1 MEKVL
6 LIDGNSLVYRAYFAL
21 READMRT
28 SAGQATGAIHGFSTM
43 LINLIKDQE
52 PEGIA
57 VAFDLPSPTFR
68 HEKIPTYK
76 AGREKAPDDLYE
88 QLALVKEILPALGIQ
103 VVDKE
108 GFEADDI
115 LATLATQSR
124 DSSVQVVVVT
134 GDRDSY
140 QLVEDPYIR
149 VLYNRRGVS
158 DYVLYDEDGIWDRTG
173 VYPKDYVLYAALRG
187 DKSDNLPGVP
197 GVGEKTAAKLVN
209 TYQTLDGI
217 YGSLEDQKPKLR
229 DNLEKCENTVR
240 QNVEVMELIRD
251 VELPIT
257 VEDLLLN
264 PIDHG
269 EVTRFFESLEL
280 RTVFTRLSEV
290 FNIDLGEASSL
301 SILPSIDVNAPG
313 SVEEALEAISSI
325 HEQQILISGIWAASK
340 SVQVLDGICIVQD
353 LEEGEVVAISM
364 QLLTEE
370 EVSSALQSL
379 FDKSKGVVGHNI
391 KALIRELLDQEIY
404 VNNIHLDTQI
414 AAYLINPA
422 EASYSVNELAS
433 RYADVAFAA
442 SEEISDGQL
451 DLSGSSSLP
460 WQSAA
465 EEGILCGML
474 CQPLSEALEKQGLS
488 DLNQSIELPLIGVL
502 ARMEHL
508 GIGVDVDRLTA
519 LRDELVAQTDQLKKV
534 IHEQAGEEF
543 NVNSTKQLQVILFEN
558 LGLTPV
564 KKTKTG
570 YSTDAQTLEK
580 MRGDHPIIESL
591 MEYREVEKLR
601 STYGEGLLN
610 EVGEGNRIRAT
621 FNQTVART
629 GRLSSD
635 APNLHN
641 VPVRTERGRVFREVF
656 VAPKDWGLIVADYNQ
671 IELRCIAHL
680 AEDAGLISA
689 FTEGQ
694 DIHTAT
700 ASQIFGVA
708 QDEVTNGQRSKAK
721 MVSYGLAY
729 GMEAY
734 GLAQRLGISNKEAS
748 GILDAYFSAFPS
760 VKSYM
765 EETVQQARDKGYTE
779 TLFGRR
785 RRIPELTSDNFRIR
799 QAAERQAMNA
809 GIQGLAADIFK
820 VALVNLDKRIMEEQ
834 LKSRIVLQVHDEVIL
849 ECPTKELSKVQ
860 AITIE
865 IMSAAFDLLVPLE
878 VNISSGQS
886 WADAK

>member
-57 VAFDLPSPTFR
+57 VAFDLPAPTFR

-158 DYVLYDEDGIWDRTG
+158 DYILYDEGGIWERTG

-209 TYQTLDGI
+209 TYETLDGI

-370 EVSSALQSL
+370 EIRSALQSL
-379 FDKSKGVVGHNI
+379 FDKCIGVVGHNI

-656 VAPKDWGLIVADYNQ
+656 VAPKDWCLIVADYNQ

-680 AEDAGLISA
+680 AEDTGLISA
-689 FTEGQ
+689 FTEGR

-708 QDEVTNGQRSKAK
+708 QDEVTSGQRSKAK

-820 VALVNLDKRIMEEQ
+820 VALVNLDKRIMEER

-865 IMSAAFDLLVPLE
+865 IMGSAFDLLVPLE

>member
-158 DYVLYDEDGIWDRTG
+158 DYVLYDEDGIWERTG

-370 EVSSALQSL
+370 EIRSALQSL
-379 FDKSKGVVGHNI
+379 FDKSIGVVGHNI

-451 DLSGSSSLP
+451 DLSGSSALP

-820 VALVNLDKRIMEEQ
+820 VALVNLDKRILEEQ

-849 ECPTKELSKVQ
+849 ECPTKELLKVQ
-860 AITIE
+860 DITIE

>member
-21 READMRT
+21 READMRNST
-28 SAGQATGAIHGFSTM
+28 GQATGAVHGFSTM

-52 PEGIA
+52 PQGIA
-57 VAFDLPSPTFR
+57 VAFDLPTPTFR
-68 HEKIPTYK
+68 HERIPTYK
-76 AGREKAPDDLYE
+76 SGREKAPDDLYE

-103 VVDKE
+103 VVEKE
-108 GFEADDI
+108 GYEADDV
-115 LATLATQSR
+115 LATLASQSR
-124 DSSVQVVVVT
+124 DHSTQVVVVT

-140 QLVEDPYIR
+140 QLVEDPYIQ

-158 DYVLYDEDGIWDRTG
+158 DYVLYDENGIWERTG

-209 TYQTLDGI
+209 AHGTIDGI
-217 YGSLEDQKPKLR
+217 FESLEEQKPKLR
-229 DNLEKCENTVR
+229 DNLEQNESTVR
-240 QNVEVMELIRD
+240 LNVEVMELVRD
-251 VELPIT
+251 VKLPVTIK
-257 VEDLLLN
+257 DLAFG
-264 PIDHG
+264 PINQA
-269 EVTRFFESLEL
+269 EVNQFFESLEL
-280 RTVFTRLSEV
+280 RTVFSRLSEV
-290 FNIDLGEASSL
+290 FDIESSESGSL
-301 SILPSIDVNAPG
+301 KLLPNLDIDVAI
-313 SVEEALEAISSI
+313 SVEEIVEALKKIDKE
-325 HEQQILISGIWAASK
+325 EVLISGIWGSGK
-340 SVQVLDGICIVQD
+340 NSGSFDGICIVKD
-353 LEEGEVVAISM
+353 LEAGKVLAIPREFFTQQEFCSTF
-364 QLLTEE
+364 QDF
-370 EVSSALQSL
+370 
-379 FDKSKGVVGHNI
+379 FDNGKSIIGHNV
-391 KALIRELLDQEIY
+391 KRVIREMLSEGIY
-404 VNNIHLDTQI
+404 IRSISLDTQI

-422 EASYSVNELAS
+422 EASYSVNELAT
-433 RYADVAFAA
+433 RYANVAFEA
-442 SEEISDGQL
+442 SEEAPEGQL
-451 DLSGSSSLP
+451 DLSGTFSLP
-460 WQSAA
+460 AQSAA
-465 EEGILCGML
+465 EEAVLCGML
-474 CQPLSEALEKQGLS
+474 FDPLVEALEKQDLS
-488 DLNQSIELPLIGVL
+488 ELNMKVELPLVGVL
-502 ARMEHL
+502 AKMEHL
-508 GIGVDVDRLTA
+508 GIGVDVERLTE
-519 LRDELVAQTDQLKKV
+519 LRNELVDQTELLKKT
-534 IHEQAGEEF
+534 IHDQAGEEF
-543 NVNSTKQLQVILFEN
+543 NVNSTKQLQVVLFEN

-570 YSTDAQTLEK
+570 YSTNAQTLEK
-580 MRGDHPIIESL
+580 MKGDHPIIESL

-610 EVGEGNRIRAT
+610 EVGEGDRIRAT

-656 VAPKDWGLIVADYNQ
+656 VAAKGWGLIVADYNQ

-680 AEDAGLISA
+680 AEDPGLVAA

-700 ASQIFGVA
+700 AAQIFGVL
-708 QDEVTNGQRSKAK
+708 QDEVTAEQRSKAK

-729 GMEAY
+729 GMESY

-748 GILDAYFSAFPS
+748 VILDAYFAAFPS
-760 VKSYM
+760 VRNYM
-765 EETVQQARDKGYTE
+765 EETIQAARDKGYTE

-785 RRIPELTSDNFRIR
+785 RRIPELASDNFRIR

-820 VALVNLDKRIMEEQ
+820 VALVNLDMRLAEKKLE
-834 LKSRIVLQVHDEVIL
+834 SRIVLQVHDEVIL
-849 ECPTKELSKVQ
+849 ECPSEEISEAKSL
-860 AITIE
+860 TIHT
-865 IMSAAFDLLVPLE
+865 MGAAFNLLVPLE

>member
-124 DSSVQVVVVT
+124 DSSVQVIVVT

-158 DYVLYDEDGIWDRTG
+158 DYVLYDEDGIWERTG

-209 TYQTLDGI
+209 AYQTLDGI

-257 VEDLLLN
+257 VKDLLLN
-264 PIDHG
+264 PVDHG

-301 SILPSIDVNAPG
+301 SILPSIEVNTPE
-313 SVEEALEAISSI
+313 SVEETLEAISSI
-325 HEQQILISGIWAASK
+325 PEEQVLISGIWAAGK

-353 LEEGEVVAISM
+353 LEGGEVVAISM

-379 FDKSKGVVGHNI
+379 FDRSKGVVGHNI
-391 KALIRELLDQEIY
+391 KALIRELLDQEIF
-404 VNNIHLDTQI
+404 VNDIHLDTQI

-488 DLNQSIELPLIGVL
+488 GLNQTIELPLIGVL
-502 ARMEHL
+502 ARMEHI
-508 GIGVDVDRLTA
+508 GIGVDVDRLTT

-534 IHEQAGEEF
+534 IHDLAGEEF

-680 AEDAGLISA
+680 AEDTGLISA
-689 FTEGQ
+689 FTEGR

-708 QDEVTNGQRSKAK
+708 QDEVTSGQRSKAK

-748 GILDAYFSAFPS
+748 GILDAYFAAFPS

-765 EETVQQARDKGYTE
+765 EETVQEARDKGYTE

-820 VALVNLDKRIMEEQ
+820 VALVNLDKRIMEER

>member
-158 DYVLYDEDGIWDRTG
+158 DYVLYDEDGIWERTG

-370 EVSSALQSL
+370 EIRSALQSL
-379 FDKSKGVVGHNI
+379 FDKSIGVVGHNI

-451 DLSGSSSLP
+451 DLSGSSALP

>member
-209 TYQTLDGI
+209 AYQTLDGI

-364 QLLTEE
+364 QLLSEE
-370 EVSSALQSL
+370 EIRSALQSL
-379 FDKSKGVVGHNI
+379 FDKSIGVVGHNI

-451 DLSGSSSLP
+451 DLSGSSALP

-708 QDEVTNGQRSKAK
+708 QDKVTNGQRSKAK

-849 ECPTKELSKVQ
+849 ECPTKELLKVQ
-860 AITIE
+860 DITIE

>member
-158 DYVLYDEDGIWDRTG
+158 DYVLYDEDGIWDRIG

-301 SILPSIDVNAPG
+301 SILPSIDVNAPE

-370 EVSSALQSL
+370 EVGSALQSL

-451 DLSGSSSLP
+451 DLSGSSSPP

-849 ECPTKELSKVQ
+849 ECPTKELLKVQ
-860 AITIE
+860 DLTVE

>member
-21 READMRT
+21 READMRN
-28 SAGQATGAIHGFSTM
+28 SAGQATGAVHGFSRM

-52 PEGIA
+52 PQGVA
-57 VAFDLPSPTFR
+57 VAFDLPTPTFR
-68 HEKIPTYK
+68 HERVPTYK

-103 VVDKE
+103 VVEKE
-108 GFEADDI
+108 GYEADDI
-115 LATLATQSR
+115 LATLASLSR
-124 DSSVQVVVVT
+124 DESTQVVVVT

-140 QLVEDPYIR
+140 QLVEDPYIQ
-149 VLYNRRGVS
+149 VLYNRKGVS
-158 DYVLYDEDGIWDRTG
+158 DYVLYDENGIWERTG

-209 TYQTLDGI
+209 AHGTIDAI
-217 YGSLEDQKPKLR
+217 FESLEEQKPKLR
-229 DNLEKCENTVR
+229 DNLEQNESTVR
-240 QNVEVMELIRD
+240 LNVEVMELIRD
-251 VELPIT
+251 VKLPVAIK
-257 VEDLLLN
+257 DLAFG
-264 PIDHG
+264 PINQP
-269 EVTRFFESLEL
+269 EVNQFFESLEL
-280 RTVFTRLSEV
+280 RTVFSRLSDV
-290 FNIDLGEASSL
+290 FDLDPVENSSL
-301 SILPSIDVNAPG
+301 KLLPNLDIVVAS
-313 SVEEALEAISSI
+313 SVEEVEGSLKEIDKD
-325 HEQQILISGIWAASK
+325 QVLISGIWSSSK
-340 SVQVLDGICIVQD
+340 DSRTLDGICIVKDLDAGKVLAIPREFFAKQEASTAIQD
-353 LEEGEVVAISM
+353 L
-364 QLLTEE
+364 
-370 EVSSALQSL
+370 
-379 FDKSKGVVGHNI
+379 FDNGKGVIGHNVKGI
-391 KALIRELLDQEIY
+391 IREMLSEGIY
-404 VNNIHLDTQI
+404 IRSISLDTQI

-433 RYADVAFAA
+433 RYADVAFEA
-442 SEEISDGQL
+442 SEEAPDGQL
-451 DLSGSSSLP
+451 DLAGSFSLP
-460 WQSAA
+460 SQSAA
-465 EEGILCGML
+465 EEAVLCGML
-474 CQPLSEALEKQGLS
+474 FGPLEEALEKQGLS
-488 DLNQSIELPLIGVL
+488 ELNMEVELPLVGVL
-502 ARMEHL
+502 AKMEHL
-508 GIGVDVDRLTA
+508 GIGVDVERLTA
-519 LRDELVAQTDQLKKV
+519 LRNELVDQTERLRKT
-534 IHEQAGEEF
+534 IHDQAGEEF
-543 NVNSTKQLQVILFEN
+543 NVNSTKQLQVVLFEN

-570 YSTDAQTLEK
+570 YSTNAQTLEK
-580 MRGDHPIIESL
+580 MKGDHPIIESL

-610 EVGEGNRIRAT
+610 EVGEGDRIRAT

-656 VAPKDWGLIVADYNQ
+656 VAIKGWGLIVADYNQ

-680 AEDAGLISA
+680 AEDPGLIGA
-689 FTEGQ
+689 FTEGL

-700 ASQIFGVA
+700 AAQIFGVL
-708 QDEVTNGQRSKAK
+708 QDEVTAEQRSKSK

-748 GILDAYFSAFPS
+748 VILDAYFAAFPS
-760 VKSYM
+760 VRSYM
-765 EETVQQARDKGYTE
+765 EETIQKARDKGYTE

-785 RRIPELTSDNFRIR
+785 RRIPELASDNFRIR

-820 VALVNLDKRIMEEQ
+820 VALVNLDIRLAEEK
-834 LKSRIVLQVHDEVIL
+834 LESRIVLQVHDEVIL
-849 ECPTKELSKVQ
+849 ECPSEEISEAQSL
-860 AITIE
+860 TIDTMGE
-865 IMSAAFDLLVPLE
+865 AFDLLVPLE

>member
-217 YGSLEDQKPKLR
+217 YESLEDQKPKLR

-290 FNIDLGEASSL
+290 FNIDLGEDSSL
-301 SILPSIDVNAPG
+301 SILPSIDVNAPE

-765 EETVQQARDKGYTE
+765 EETVQEARDKGYTE

-860 AITIE
+860 DITIE

>member
-451 DLSGSSSLP
+451 DLSGSSALP

-519 LRDELVAQTDQLKKV
+519 LRDELVAQADQLRKV

-834 LKSRIVLQVHDEVIL
+834 LKIRIVLQVHDEVIL
-849 ECPTKELSKVQ
+849 ECPTKELLKVQ
-860 AITIE
+860 DITIE

>member
-301 SILPSIDVNAPG
+301 SILPSIDVNAPE

-370 EVSSALQSL
+370 EIRSALQSL

-451 DLSGSSSLP
+451 DLSGSSALP

-849 ECPTKELSKVQ
+849 ECPTKELLKVQ
-860 AITIE
+860 DITIE

>member
-158 DYVLYDEDGIWDRTG
+158 DYVLYDEDGIWERTG

-240 QNVEVMELIRD
+240 QNVEVMELVRD
-251 VELPIT
+251 VELPVT

-264 PIDHG
+264 PVDHG

-290 FNIDLGEASSL
+290 FNIDLGEDSSL
-301 SILPSIDVNAPG
+301 SILPSIDVNAPE

-765 EETVQQARDKGYTE
+765 EETVQEARDKGYTE

-849 ECPTKELSKVQ
+849 ECPTKELLKVQ
-860 AITIE
+860 DLTIE

>member
-21 READMRT
+21 READMRN
-28 SAGQATGAIHGFSTM
+28 SAGQATGAVHGFSTM

-52 PEGIA
+52 PQGIA
-57 VAFDLPSPTFR
+57 VAFDLPTPTFR
-68 HEKIPTYK
+68 HKRISTYK

-103 VVDKE
+103 VVEKE
-108 GFEADDI
+108 GYEADDI
-115 LATLATQSR
+115 LATLASQLR
-124 DSSVQVVVVT
+124 DDSTQVVVVT

-158 DYVLYDEDGIWDRTG
+158 DYVLYDENGIWERTG

-209 TYQTLDGI
+209 AHETIDGI
-217 YGSLEDQKPKLR
+217 FESLEEQKPKLR
-229 DNLEKCENTVR
+229 DSLEQNESTVR
-240 QNVEVMELIRD
+240 LNVEVMELVRD
-251 VELPIT
+251 VKLPVAI
-257 VEDLLLN
+257 EDLALG
-264 PIDHG
+264 PINET
-269 EVTRFFESLEL
+269 EVNQFFESLEL
-280 RTVFTRLSEV
+280 RTVFSRLSEV
-290 FNIDLGEASSL
+290 FGIDQIENGSL
-301 SILPSIDVNAPG
+301 KILPNLDIDEAV
-313 SVEEALEAISSI
+313 SVEEIVGVLEKMDRD
-325 HEQQILISGIWAASK
+325 EVVISGIWGSSK
-340 SVQVLDGICIVQD
+340 DSRTFDGICIVKDLDAGKVLAIPREFFTKQELCTAIQD
-353 LEEGEVVAISM
+353 L
-364 QLLTEE
+364 
-370 EVSSALQSL
+370 
-379 FDKSKGVVGHNI
+379 FDDGKGVIGHNVKMI
-391 KALIRELLDQEIY
+391 IREMLSEGIY
-404 VNNIHLDTQI
+404 IRSISLDTQI

-433 RYADVAFAA
+433 RYADVAFET
-442 SEEISDGQL
+442 SEEAPDGQL
-451 DLSGSSSLP
+451 DLSGSFSVPS
-460 WQSAA
+460 QSAA
-465 EEGILCGML
+465 EEAVLCGML
-474 CQPLSEALEKQGLS
+474 FDPLVEALEKQGLS
-488 DLNQSIELPLIGVL
+488 ELNMEVELPLVGVL
-502 ARMEHL
+502 AKMEHL
-508 GIGVDVDRLTA
+508 GIGVDVKRLTA
-519 LRDELVAQTDQLKKV
+519 LRNELVDQTELLKKT

-543 NVNSTKQLQVILFEN
+543 NVNSTKQLQVVLFES

-570 YSTDAQTLEK
+570 YSTNAQTLEK
-580 MRGDHPIIESL
+580 MKGDHPIIESL

-610 EVGEGNRIRAT
+610 EVGEGDRIRAT

-656 VAPKDWGLIVADYNQ
+656 VAAKGWGLIVADYNQ

-680 AEDAGLISA
+680 AEDPGLIGA

-700 ASQIFGVA
+700 AAQIFGVS
-708 QDEVTNGQRSKAK
+708 QDEVTTEQRSKAK

-748 GILDAYFSAFPS
+748 VILDAYFSAFPS

-765 EETVQQARDKGYTE
+765 EETIQKARDKGYTE

-785 RRIPELTSDNFRIR
+785 RRIPELVSDNFRIR

-820 VALVNLDKRIMEEQ
+820 VALVNLDLRLAEEK
-834 LKSRIVLQVHDEVIL
+834 LESRIVLQVHDEVIL
-849 ECPTKELSKVQ
+849 ECPSEEISEAQ
-860 AITIE
+860 ALTIDT
-865 IMSAAFDLLVPLE
+865 MGAAFDLLVPLE

>member
-28 SAGQATGAIHGFSTM
+28 SVGQATGAIHGFSTM

-217 YGSLEDQKPKLR
+217 YESLEDQKPKLR

-301 SILPSIDVNAPG
+301 SILPSIDVNAPE

-433 RYADVAFAA
+433 RYADVAFAT

-451 DLSGSSSLP
+451 DLSGSSSPP

-474 CQPLSEALEKQGLS
+474 CQPLSEVLEKQGLS

-502 ARMEHL
+502 AKMEHL

-610 EVGEGNRIRAT
+610 EVGAGNRIRAT

-689 FTEGQ
+689 FTQGQ

-820 VALVNLDKRIMEEQ
+820 VALVNLDKRVMEEQ

-860 AITIE
+860 DITIE

>member
-290 FNIDLGEASSL
+290 FNIDLGEDSSL
-301 SILPSIDVNAPG
+301 SILPSIDVNAPE

-370 EVSSALQSL
+370 EIRSALQSL
-379 FDKSKGVVGHNI
+379 FDKSIGVVGHNI

-451 DLSGSSSLP
+451 DLSGSSALP

>member
-57 VAFDLPSPTFR
+57 VAFDLPAPTFR

-158 DYVLYDEDGIWDRTG
+158 DYILYDEGGIWERTG

-209 TYQTLDGI
+209 AYETLDGI

-251 VELPIT
+251 VDLPIT
-257 VEDLLLN
+257 VKDLLLD
-264 PIDHG
+264 PIDHE

-280 RTVFTRLSEV
+280 RTVFNRLSEV

-301 SILPSIDVNAPG
+301 SILPSIEVNAPE

-325 HEQQILISGIWAASK
+325 HEEQILISGIWAAGK
-340 SVQVLDGICIVQD
+340 SVQALDGICIVQD
-353 LEEGEVVAISM
+353 LERGEAVAISM
-364 QLLTEE
+364 ELLTEE
-370 EVSSALQSL
+370 EVGSALQSL

-391 KALIRELLDQEIY
+391 KALIRELLDKGIY

-474 CQPLSEALEKQGLS
+474 SQPLSEALEKQGLS
-488 DLNQSIELPLIGVL
+488 DLNQTIELPLIGVL

-519 LRDELVAQTDQLKKV
+519 LRDELVAHTDQLKKV
-534 IHEQAGEEF
+534 IHDLAGEEF

-580 MRGDHPIIESL
+580 MRGGHPIIESL

-680 AEDAGLISA
+680 AEDTGLISA
-689 FTEGQ
+689 FTEGR

-708 QDEVTNGQRSKAK
+708 QDEVTSGQRSKAK

-748 GILDAYFSAFPS
+748 GILDAYFAAFPS

-765 EETVQQARDKGYTE
+765 EETVQEARDKGYTE

-849 ECPTKELSKVQ
+849 ECPTKELSKVH